1 MRLDTQGKLVTFL
14 TQVEYYGLGLD
25 YPGKYPSLI
34 QSVTREDVLRVA
46 KTYLRPEGVIL
57 VVVADLKE
65 TGMD

>member
-1 MRLDTQGKLVTFL
+1 
-14 TQVEYYGLGLD
+14 VEYYGLGLD

-46 KTYLRPEGVIL
+46 KTYLRPEDAIL